1 MEVSTEKFP
10 KLIIYCDYIPV
21 GVISVENKGKGES
34 YLVCICV
41 ITQYQ
46 CKGKCS
52 TFYNETIKPNF
63 YTKYIEQN

>member
-10 KLIIYCDYIPV
+10 KLIIYCDDIPV

-46 CKGKCS
+46 CKGS
-52 TFYNETIKPNF
+52 TFYNETIKPKF
-63 YTKYIEQN
+63 YIKYIEQN